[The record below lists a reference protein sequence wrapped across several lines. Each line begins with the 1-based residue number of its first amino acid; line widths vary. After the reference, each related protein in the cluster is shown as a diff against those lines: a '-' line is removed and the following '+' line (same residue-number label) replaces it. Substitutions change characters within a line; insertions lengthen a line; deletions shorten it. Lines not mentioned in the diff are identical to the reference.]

1 MAEVK
6 ETKSVRQAQ
15 DREQNTEMVVA
26 KVVRTVLSNS
36 RHATA
41 KTKKR
46 GEVSGGGKKPWK
58 QKGTGRARVGSS
70 RSPIWRGGGI
80 VFGPTGVQNFDL
92 KANKKERAIAKEAA
106 FKAKKSVTKEFAMPK
121 LAKTKEA
128 AEFLKKN
135 NLTGTILVLI
145 DQKPETGKPQTEGV
159 TSLKRAFANIPNVSV
174 KYVCEANAYEV
185 LKSDAVAILGVKA
198 ETKKASEA

>member
-1 MAEVK
+1 VK
-6 ETKSVRQAQ
+6 KVVEKIK
-15 DREQNTEMVVA
+15 NTDAVVA

-70 RSPIWRGGGI
+70 RSPLWRSGGVI
-80 VFGPTGVQNFDL
+80 FGPTGNQNFNI
-92 KANKKERAIAKEAA
+92 KASKKEKALALTAA
-106 FKAKKSVTKEFAMPK
+106 FDNKKSVTKSVSTPSV
-121 LAKTKEA
+121 LKTKDA

-135 NLTGTILVLI
+135 ELSGRVLI
-145 DQKPETGKPQTEGV
+145 LLDIVKEKGV
-159 TSLKRAFANIPNVSV
+159 KQAEAITVLKRAFRNIPGTVV
-174 KYVCEANAYEV
+174 MFKCEANAYDV
-185 LKSDAVAILGVKA
+185 LNADMIAILTAAKA
-198 ETKKASEA
+198 KTETKAKSEEK